1 MTQPATAREYTAL
14 GRTTDIFGRVLCS
27 IRDHHFVIDGPV
39 QNDCPGEE
47 VTPGEV
53 FLASIAACG
62 MELMQVIAREDG
74 VPLTS
79 ARVRVTGI
87 VDRSKQARDDVTT
100 FNSAHFRFE
109 LSGVEQAQA
118 ETLVEKFTRRCPL
131 YGTLAIA
138 VPDITREVV
147 AA

>member
-79 ARVRVTGI
+79 ARVR
-87 VDRSKQARDDVTT
+87 
-100 FNSAHFRFE
+100 
-109 LSGVEQAQA
+109 
-118 ETLVEKFTRRCPL
+118 
-131 YGTLAIA
+131 
-138 VPDITREVV
+138 
-147 AA
+147 

>member
-1 MTQPATAREYTAL
+1 MTQSATAREYHAL
-14 GRTTDIFGRVLCS
+14 ARTTDTFGRVLCS

-62 MELMQVIAREDG
+62 MELMQVIAREEG
-74 VPLTS
+74 VPLTG
-79 ARVRVTGI
+79 AVVRASGV
-87 VDRSKQARDDVTT
+87 VDRSNQARTDVTT
-100 FNSAHFRFE
+100 FNSARFRFE
-109 LSGVEQAQA
+109 LAGVSQAQA
-118 ETLVEKFTRRCPL
+118 EVLVVKFTRRCPL

-138 VPDITREVV
+138 VADITREVV
-147 AA
+147 VV